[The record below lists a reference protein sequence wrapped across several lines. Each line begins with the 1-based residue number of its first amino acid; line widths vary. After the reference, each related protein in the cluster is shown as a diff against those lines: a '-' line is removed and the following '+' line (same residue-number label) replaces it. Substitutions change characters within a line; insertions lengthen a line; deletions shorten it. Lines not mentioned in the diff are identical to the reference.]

1 MRRFVRNSPL
11 LYPLYVKYI
20 LRNETAPFPS
30 KHTDLH
36 LTGFPRSANTYCLN
50 IIRVALPSLDLCT
63 HIHTTASLKLA
74 VRHDVPTMVLV
85 RDPVST
91 CCSQLLKHHIAPT
104 PKEVE
109 SLLNDYIEYHDCV
122 FLHKERFRILKF
134 EDVVSSPEFIIR
146 SVSEFLKLSIPSG
159 QIKVKAQE
167 GQRLVELKESQKAV
181 EGSSL
186 PNETRKQMK
195 LGVEEHVVNHPL
207 CAHANELYESIIPKG

>member
-1 MRRFVRNSPL
+1 
-11 LYPLYVKYI
+11 
-20 LRNETAPFPS
+20 
-30 KHTDLH
+30 
-36 LTGFPRSANTYCLN
+36 
-50 IIRVALPSLDLCT
+50 
-63 HIHTTASLKLA
+63 LA